1 MDPKISGSYTTTRD
15 GGISYAYDAF
25 WTESGRTVLW
35 DAKVR
40 HEGNLVGSPS
50 GTLEDVPRGSEIAPL
65 VRAAISTAIEDR
77 SGITAPR

>member
-40 HEGNLVGSPS
+40 HEGTLVGSPS
-50 GTLEDVPRGSEIAPL
+50 GVINDVPNGTEVAPL
-65 VRAAISTAIEDR
+65 VRTAIATVIEDKVKIE
-77 SGITAPR
+77 G